1 MKNSIEQFT
10 AEEMQKRRILQR
22 ELFGILSELRT
33 ALETKKYEEA
43 IFLNLHGA
51 RTLDTMVERGL
62 ALEEESSMLTTLRQN
77 VTNIMRLQS
86 RTQ

>member
-1 MKNSIEQFT
+1 MKNSIEQFSH
-10 AEEMQKRRILQR
+10 EEMQQRRSLQK
-22 ELFGILSELRT
+22 ELYAILSELRS
-33 ALETKKYEEA
+33 ALETKKYEDA

-62 ALEEESSMLTTLRQN
+62 ALEEEATMLYTLRQN

-86 RTQ
+86 RMQ